1 MSLDTSTLYLV
12 ATMVAAMLGAMLLF
26 FGKQENIPALKW
38 WGTAYLL
45 GAASVAL
52 WTLASDALGEMLSL
66 ALNAVGFV
74 ACGMV
79 WNASRVFHGRKPNL
93 PGLVLGAIA
102 WIAAVMTLAPEA
114 SAMRMTIG
122 AGIVAIY
129 AALTATE
136 LWSERR
142 RTLQKRWPA
151 IVVPVLHG
159 FVLMLPIL
167 LGDLLHPHD
176 DKFSGSIWVTVF
188 SIELVLYAVGTV
200 FVIFMLVSERAVTA
214 HKTAAS
220 MDPLTGM
227 FNRRGFAE
235 ASSRV
240 IEREANAG
248 RPVTVLIFD
257 IDHFKS
263 INDRFGHPA
272 GDEILKLFA
281 TVVVNTLRIS
291 DLSGRIGGEEF
302 AALLPCSLEEGV
314 IAAERV
320 REAFANSGI
329 VVEDG
334 PVDTTVSIGVAG
346 GPAGTELEVL
356 LAAAD
361 TALYQAKRS
370 GRNRVEAAE
379 ELPLSLENW
388 RRKTAGIARQP
399 QSRPVVAEP
408 GLRMVRGAVTSRLP
422 FASISSWLMNTI
434 RNQNAHAALM
444 SLEAAAASA
453 RGGFACMFSTSDEY
467 ETALITERRAQ
478 GRYDRPRSRWPV
490 VMFVGCTLMVAGTV
504 LLLN

>member
-1 MSLDTSTLYLV
+1 MLLDISTLYLV
-12 ATMVAAMLGAMLLF
+12 ATMMAAMLGAMLLF
-26 FGKQENIPALKW
+26 FGKQESIPALKW

-52 WTLASDALGEMLSL
+52 WTLAGSEFGEMLSL

-102 WIAAVMTLAPEA
+102 WIATVMTLAPEA

-122 AGIVAIY
+122 AGIVAVY
-129 AALTATE
+129 AALTASE
-136 LWSERR
+136 LWTERR
-142 RTLQKRWPA
+142 RALQRRWPA

-159 FVLMLPIL
+159 LVLMLPIL
-167 LGDLLHPHD
+167 LGDFLRPQD
-176 DKFSGSIWVTVF
+176 AAFIGSIWIKVF
-188 SIELVLYAVGTV
+188 SVELVLYAVGTV
-200 FVIFMLVSERAVTA
+200 FVIFMLVSERAVTV

-227 FNRRGFAE
+227 FNRRGFSE
-235 ASSRV
+235 ATARV

-272 GDEILKLFA
+272 GDEILKLFS
-281 TVVVNTLRIS
+281 TVVINSLRIT
-291 DLSGRIGGEEF
+291 DISGRIGGEEF
-302 AALLPCSLEEGV
+302 AALLPCSLEDGV
-314 IAAERV
+314 LAAERV
-320 REAFANSGI
+320 RETFAASGI
-329 VVEDG
+329 AVDEG

-361 TALYQAKRS
+361 TALYQAKRG

-379 ELPLSLENW
+379 ELPLSLEKW
-388 RRKTAGIARQP
+388 RRKTAGLPGSQ
-399 QSRPVVAEP
+399 RPGVVSPA
-408 GLRMVRGAVTSRLP
+408 
-422 FASISSWLMNTI
+422 
-434 RNQNAHAALM
+434 
-444 SLEAAAASA
+444 
-453 RGGFACMFSTSDEY
+453 
-467 ETALITERRAQ
+467 
-478 GRYDRPRSRWPV
+478 
-490 VMFVGCTLMVAGTV
+490 
-504 LLLN
+504 

>member
-1 MSLDTSTLYLV
+1 MCVKLGLGGTFMLLDISTLYLV
-12 ATMVAAMLGAMLLF
+12 ATMMAAMLGAMLLF
-26 FGKQENIPALKW
+26 FGRQESIPALKW

-52 WTLASDALGEMLSL
+52 WTLASNALGETLSL

-102 WIAAVMTLAPEA
+102 WIAAVMTLAPAA
-114 SAMRMTIG
+114 SALRMTIG
-122 AGIVAIY
+122 AGIVAVY
-129 AALTATE
+129 AALTASE
-136 LWSERR
+136 LWTERR
-142 RTLQKRWPA
+142 RNLQQRWPA
-151 IVVPVLHG
+151 FVVPVLHG
-159 FVLMLPIL
+159 LVLMLPIL
-167 LGDLLHPHD
+167 LGDFLRPQD
-176 DKFSGSIWVTVF
+176 AAFSGSIWMTVF
-188 SIELVLYAVGTV
+188 SVELVLYAVGTV
-200 FVIFMLVSERAVTA
+200 FVIFMLVSERAVTV

-227 FNRRGFAE
+227 FNRRGFSE
-235 ASSRV
+235 ATARV

-272 GDEILKLFA
+272 GDEILKLFS
-281 TVVVNTLRIS
+281 TIVINTLRIS

-314 IAAERV
+314 LAAERV
-320 REAFANSGI
+320 REAFEASGI
-329 VVEDG
+329 AVDEG

-379 ELPLSLENW
+379 ELPLSLEKW
-388 RRKTAGIARQP
+388 RRKTAGLPGQQRA
-399 QSRPVVAEP
+399 SVA
-408 GLRMVRGAVTSRLP
+408 
-422 FASISSWLMNTI
+422 
-434 RNQNAHAALM
+434 
-444 SLEAAAASA
+444 SLA
-453 RGGFACMFSTSDEY
+453 
-467 ETALITERRAQ
+467 
-478 GRYDRPRSRWPV
+478 
-490 VMFVGCTLMVAGTV
+490 
-504 LLLN
+504 

>member
-1 MSLDTSTLYLV
+1 MSLDTVTLYLV

-26 FGKQENIPALKW
+26 FGSQDNIPALKW
-38 WGTAYLL
+38 WGVAYLL

-52 WTLASDALGEMLSL
+52 WTLASPMLGPMLSL

-93 PGLVLGAIA
+93 PGLVLGALA
-102 WIAAVMTLAPEA
+102 WIAAVMTLAPGA

-122 AGIVAIY
+122 AGIVAVY

-142 RTLQKRWPA
+142 RTLQQRWPA
-151 IVVPVLHG
+151 VVVPVLHG

-167 LGDLLHPHD
+167 LGDLLYRYD
-176 DKFSGSIWVTVF
+176 DNSFGSSIWVTVF
-188 SIELVLYAVGTV
+188 AIELVLYAVGTV
-200 FVIFMLVSERAVTA
+200 FVIFMLVSDRTVTA
-214 HKTAAS
+214 HKNAAS

-235 ASSRV
+235 ATSRV
-240 IEREANAG
+240 IEREASAG
-248 RPVTVLIFD
+248 RPVTVMIFD

-272 GDEILKLFA
+272 GDEILKLFS
-281 TVVVNTLRIS
+281 TIVINTLRIS

-314 IAAERV
+314 VAAERV
-320 REAFANSGI
+320 REAFESSGI
-329 VVEDG
+329 VDDNG
-334 PVDTTVSIGVAG
+334 AVDTTVSIGVAG

-361 TALYQAKRS
+361 TALYQAKRG

-379 ELPLSLENW
+379 ELPLSLEQW
-388 RRKTAGIARQP
+388 RRKTAGLAREPQPRAAIA
-399 QSRPVVAEP
+399 
-408 GLRMVRGAVTSRLP
+408 GLT
-422 FASISSWLMNTI
+422 
-434 RNQNAHAALM
+434 
-444 SLEAAAASA
+444 
-453 RGGFACMFSTSDEY
+453 
-467 ETALITERRAQ
+467 
-478 GRYDRPRSRWPV
+478 
-490 VMFVGCTLMVAGTV
+490 
-504 LLLN
+504 

>member
-1 MSLDTSTLYLV
+1 MSLDSMTLYFV
-12 ATMVAAMLGAMLLF
+12 ATMVAALLGAMLLF
-26 FGKQENIPALKW
+26 FGKQESNPALKW

-52 WTLASDALGEMLSL
+52 WTLASNSLGQTLSL
-66 ALNAVGFV
+66 ALNAAGFV

-93 PGLVLGAIA
+93 PGLVTGAIA
-102 WIAAVMTLAPEA
+102 WIAAVMMLDPHA

-129 AALTATE
+129 AALTAHE

-142 RTLQKRWPA
+142 KSLKRRWPA
-151 IVVPVLHG
+151 IAVPVLHG
-159 FVLMLPIL
+159 FVLMLPIV
-167 LGDLLHPHD
+167 LGDLLRPDD
-176 DKFSGSIWVTVF
+176 DKFTSSIWVTIF

-200 FVIFMLVSERAVTA
+200 FVIFMLVSERRVST
-214 HKTAAS
+214 HRTAAA
-220 MDPLTGM
+220 MDPLTAM

-235 ASSRV
+235 ACSRV
-240 IEREANAG
+240 IAREAEAG

-257 IDHFKS
+257 IDHFKQ

-281 TVVVNTLRIS
+281 AIVVSNLRIS

-302 AALLPCSLEEGV
+302 AALLPCGLEEGV
-314 IAAERV
+314 FVADRV
-320 REAFANSGI
+320 REAFATSGI
-329 VVEDG
+329 TCEDG

-361 TALYQAKRS
+361 TALYQAKRG
-370 GRNRVEAAE
+370 GRNRVEAAV

-388 RRKTAGIARQP
+388 RRKTAGLAQPARP
-399 QSRPVVAEP
+399 GPVVA
-408 GLRMVRGAVTSRLP
+408 
-422 FASISSWLMNTI
+422 
-434 RNQNAHAALM
+434 
-444 SLEAAAASA
+444 
-453 RGGFACMFSTSDEY
+453 
-467 ETALITERRAQ
+467 
-478 GRYDRPRSRWPV
+478 
-490 VMFVGCTLMVAGTV
+490 
-504 LLLN
+504 

>member
-1 MSLDTSTLYLV
+1 MSFDTTTLYLV

-52 WTLASDALGEMLSL
+52 WTVAGDTLGDMLSL

-93 PGLVLGAIA
+93 PGLLLGAIA
-102 WIAAVMTLAPEA
+102 WIATAA
-114 SAMRMTIG
+114 SLPPDESALRLTIG
-122 AGIVAIY
+122 AGIVAVY
-129 AALTATE
+129 AALTASE
-136 LWSERR
+136 LWTERR

-151 IVVPVLHG
+151 IAVPVLHG

-167 LGDLLHPHD
+167 LGDLLHPHGGM
-176 DKFSGSIWVTVF
+176 FSGSIWVKVF

-235 ASSRV
+235 ACSRV

-248 RPVTVLIFD
+248 RPVTVMIFD

-272 GDEILKLFA
+272 GDEILKLFSA
-281 TVVVNTLRIS
+281 VVVNNLRLS

-314 IAAERV
+314 VAAERV
-320 REAFANSGI
+320 REAFESSGI
-329 VVEDG
+329 VDEVAG

-379 ELPLSLENW
+379 ELPLSLEHW
-388 RRKTAGIARQP
+388 RRKTAGGHPLQK
-399 QSRPVVAEP
+399 QVV
-408 GLRMVRGAVTSRLP
+408 RL
-422 FASISSWLMNTI
+422 A
-434 RNQNAHAALM
+434 
-444 SLEAAAASA
+444 
-453 RGGFACMFSTSDEY
+453 
-467 ETALITERRAQ
+467 
-478 GRYDRPRSRWPV
+478 
-490 VMFVGCTLMVAGTV
+490 
-504 LLLN
+504 